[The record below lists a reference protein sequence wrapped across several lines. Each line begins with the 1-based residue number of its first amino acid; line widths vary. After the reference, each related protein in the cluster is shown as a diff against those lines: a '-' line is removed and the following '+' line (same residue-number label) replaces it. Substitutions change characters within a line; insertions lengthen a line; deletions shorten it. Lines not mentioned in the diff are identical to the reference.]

1 MDNLEISWYANP
13 KFNKEQMKF
22 IREALES
29 NQDVSLFANPDF
41 TLEEME
47 VIYCSVENDIDIF
60 KLVKKMKK
68 L

>member
-1 MDNLEISWYANP
+1 
-13 KFNKEQMKF
+13 MKF